1 MPFRPLCPT
10 DFMASSSASSSSWN
24 TRLKA
29 LVQVGGP
36 FLGLLLVCLFFTF
49 ARDEFGEPARA
60 TILTAGNLKT
70 VLVQTVIVGIGAL
83 GMTLVI
89 VAGGIDLSA
98 GSLVACTSVLGAR
111 LIVAGWSVPGVI
123 LVVIG
128 AGGLVGLWNG
138 ALISGFRLMPFIVT
152 LGSMSIVRGLAK
164 WLGSNQ
170 AVSIPRESSVV
181 RLMAVESPDR
191 FLPLPPGVWIMLG
204 LGAVTAV
211 VLRQSIFGRHVVALG
226 SNEATARL
234 CGVRVRTTKMTVYGL
249 AGLCFGLAGLLQLSR
264 LTQGDPTV
272 AVGLELDMIAAVV
285 IGGASLSGGTG
296 SVLGALVGAFLMAL
310 LRNGTSQIG
319 WSNYVQEIIIGLVI
333 VLAVGLDKWRQGCR
347 G

>member
-1 MPFRPLCPT
+1 MTP
-10 DFMASSSASSSSWN
+10 SSTHLSEWN
-24 TRLKA
+24 ARLKR
-29 LVQVGGP
+29 LVQIGGP
-36 FLGLLLVCLFFTF
+36 FLGLLLVGLFF
-49 ARDEFGEPARA
+49 ALAHDEFGEPARNTVLA
-60 TILTAGNLKT
+60 ARNLKT

-98 GSLVACTSVLGAR
+98 GSVVACASVFGAR
-111 LIVAGWSVPGVI
+111 LVVAGWPTGGVV
-123 LVVIG
+123 LAVIAAG
-128 AGGLVGLWNG
+128 AGVGLLNG
-138 ALISGFRLMPFIVT
+138 TLISVFRLMPFIVT
-152 LGSMSIVRGLAK
+152 LGSMSIVRGAAK
-164 WLGSNQ
+164 WLGVNQ
-170 AVSIPRESSVV
+170 AVSIPRESPVV
-181 RLMAVESPDR
+181 ALMAVNDPDH
-191 FLPLPPGVWIMLG
+191 FLPLPPGVWLMLALGG
-204 LGAVTAV
+204 LTAL
-211 VLRQSIFGRHVVALG
+211 VLRQSIFGRHIVAVG

-234 CGVRVRTTKMTVYGL
+234 CGVRVRTTKLAVYAL

-319 WSNYVQEIIIGLVI
+319 WPNYVQEIIIGLVI
-333 VLAVGLDKWRQGCR
+333 ILAVGLDKWRQNKR
-347 G
+347 T